1 MHKKFNFRWGLRARL
16 RWESLQRSPDL
27 LAVFNGPT
35 SKGMEGER
43 KGMVKEEEGKRGAIP
58 PPKYFGLV
66 PPLVTS
72 ATATGHDLIERPV
85 RCSRL

>member
-1 MHKKFNFRWGLRARL
+1 
-16 RWESLQRSPDL
+16 
-27 LAVFNGPT
+27 
-35 SKGMEGER
+35 MEGE
-43 KGMVKEEEGKRGAIP
+43 KEGMGKEEEGKGGAI
-58 PPKYFGLV
+58 PPKYFGFE